1 MKVTP
6 SLSVPAALVAL
17 YACADGSVPT
27 VAAATCDEAVF
38 GTSPSAVL
46 ENDPTF
52 GVTSRITIGLAPGNC
67 TGEGLFQ
74 LPRITWTI
82 EPNPDDSVNTTSV
95 FFSPSNVATVQS
107 EAQGDG
113 STSNIRGI
121 KIDRSVAAN
130 ATKIGVLIQAPKDG
144 LRSVSVSES
153 GVSPFNVN
161 IIKGFTNLR
170 DLYVDVDELE
180 YSTCYQAQDGS
191 FEAKCPKCDDLYTPE
206 EVKGISS
213 SIVADL
219 SDFNVEDSP
228 FGSISVT
235 VDSNDNLS
243 LTLPEHGE
251 NGVPVDFRFYSS
263 SSNIEIK
270 GSFDC
275 AHSNSGLCIFDSTG
289 LLDGCKDCSN
299 KMVIEGSINGY
310 FNVSSEYS
318 GYRKSP
324 LEVEMS
330 VGGCDHLAGRYG
342 LSSMM
347 ENVKCSE
354 GNVTV
359 NAEPLPCVSA
369 DIGTLECGTDPS
381 WNPKFAEFISCD
393 FCVVPLPDRECNSG
407 LTLGADMIVYLIVP
421 IAATLLAL

>member
-1 MKVTP
+1 
-6 SLSVPAALVAL
+6 
-17 YACADGSVPT
+17 

-52 GVTSRITIGLAPGNC
+52 GFTSRITIGLAPGNC

-74 LPRITWTI
+74 MPRMTWTI
-82 EPNPDDSVNTTSV
+82 EPNPDESVNTTSV
-95 FFSPSNVATVQS
+95 FFYPSNVGTVVTES
-107 EAQGDG
+107 EDNG
-113 STSNIRGI
+113 STSDIRGI
-121 KIDRSVAAN
+121 KIDRAVAAN

-144 LRSVSVSES
+144 LRSVKVSES
-153 GVSPFNVN
+153 RESPFYVN

-170 DLYVDVDELE
+170 DLYVDGLD
-180 YSTCYQAQDGS
+180 YSTCFQARVGS
-191 FEAKCPKCDDLYTPE
+191 IEGKCPKCDDLYTPE

-235 VDSNDNLS
+235 VDSNDNLR

-251 NGVPVDFRFYSS
+251 NGVPVDFRFYSA

-275 AHSNSGLCIFDSTG
+275 AHSNSGFCTFDSTSP
-289 LLDGCKDCSN
+289 LHGCKDCSN

-310 FNVSSEYS
+310 FNVSSENSY
-318 GYRKSP
+318 YSP

-330 VGGCDHLAGRYG
+330 DGGCDHLAGKYG
-342 LSSMM
+342 WSSMM

-369 DIGTLECGTDPS
+369 DIGTLECGTNPS
-381 WNPKFAEFISCD
+381 WIPEFANFISCD

-407 LTLGADMIVYLIVP
+407 RTLGADMIVYLLVP
-421 IAATLLAL
+421 IAAMLLAL